1 MEITCGLDEILK
13 PDNCNDRGGIRAA
26 YWFNSSD
33 VDWDSMIAEP
43 TDFDTTNHII
53 LDYVMLNSA
62 TMNKINFEAKSGFF
76 DFTYTSDADVYE
88 ILVQF
93 MFRGSDNARE
103 LSFQKAIA
111 CCNIGLHLY
120 LNDGTQRV
128 VCQDY
133 NGTTI
138 QDQLEPLRVGR
149 HLTSSGQ
156 LGTSK
161 SREEIDLVGQS
172 FFRPLFATVA
182 ESALPL

>member
-53 LDYVMLNSA
+53 LDYGMLNSA

-111 CCNIGLHLY
+111 
-120 LNDGTQRV
+120 
-128 VCQDY
+128 
-133 NGTTI
+133 
-138 QDQLEPLRVGR
+138 
-149 HLTSSGQ
+149 
-156 LGTSK
+156 
-161 SREEIDLVGQS
+161 
-172 FFRPLFATVA
+172 
-182 ESALPL
+182 